1 MSSLVTMGIKPE
13 DIRTKEEQ
21 LAEVYRSLA
30 RHCAGMAEA
39 YKQLHRLTQED
50 AQKR

>member
-1 MSSLVTMGIKPE
+1 MSQLAAPPK
-13 DIRTKEEQ
+13 TKDAA
-21 LAEVYRSLA
+21 LAEVYRNLA